1 MSIFTYDT
9 AMDGDRK
16 VLQIDSNPV
25 KVCCFNCVFCPV
37 GKTSIRTTE
46 VQHIC
51 DAPLEE
57 MKQEIDA
64 MIEREQPDFVYLHA
78 GGEAVLADHTVPLIH
93 HIKSKQIPIQ
103 LLSTGAM
110 LGDPRYMEIAN
121 LCEEVSAEFRCS
133 DDRMLQ
139 KLQRPAPGI
148 TLETYI
154 ENLAKFQA
162 QYPGK
167 LILEVASIRRYNDN
181 DEALQKICE
190 HLRKIKPD
198 EAIAV
203 RYDHYPKFIKA
214 FGVDDE
220 TLAHMKDVI
229 DNWDK
234 DPNA

>member
-1 MSIFTYDT
+1 MIDNEQKITRALLVSVDT
-9 AMDGDRK
+9 GD
-16 VLQIDSNPV
+16 
-25 KVCCFNCVFCPV
+25 F
-37 GKTSIRTTE
+37 
-46 VQHIC
+46 
-51 DAPLEE
+51 DAEASLCELEE
-57 MKQEIDA
+57 LVKS
-64 MIEREQPDFVYLHA
+64 A
-78 GGEAVLADHTVPLIH
+78 G
-93 HIKSKQIPIQ
+93 
-103 LLSTGAM
+103 
-110 LGDPRYMEIAN
+110 
-121 LCEEVSAEFRCS
+121 AEPECT
-133 DDRMLQ
+133 LTQ